1 MAMLTL
7 NIPSTDRS
15 FTPVTRLA
23 FPATLESRYFA
34 QILEEH
40 GPLVDEDRL
49 LVGELANFP
58 AEARRKIAEAGG
70 LESFLLESLRFIKI
84 GRRIGLTRHAVGPRP
99 AASLDDLDDIVD
111 PRLDAASPD
120 PYILGDFSDYLS
132 GFCFPVAGPQP
143 VLPNPY
149 SFYPAGSDAAPAWSD
164 IDCGF
169 IANGYAEP
177 HLDTLDDIYEQLE
190 RDPAPQRSVLSS
202 EASRCR
208 SDAAVQ
214 VKAAAGPAVPQRT
227 SAGAVSSV
235 AVNTERHE
243 RWEAQQLLQ
252 SWCHSSWLMTSD
264 PAVSVQSINNIQR
277 QKPVINICRYGRVLE
292 PLGMLGDVGRNSIAA
307 PPHKSVCVLF
317 LVSDHLQGDIIRQ
330 ERSNRKLQQ
339 QILKTQNGDKVD
351 QGEHDDVR
359 LMEKEVKEIT
369 TNIQ

>member
-1 MAMLTL
+1 MCFFFIRIDQLWFLLEGKNKNLEVIMM
-7 NIPSTDRS
+7 RS
-15 FTPVTRLA
+15 SHTCDFLLCFNCNWASCCVLFVS
-23 FPATLESRYFA
+23 FPAVGAPSCCRYFA

-214 VKAAAGPAVPQRT
+214 VKAAAGPAVPQRVFP
-227 SAGAVSSV
+227 S
-235 AVNTERHE
+235 
-243 RWEAQQLLQ
+243 
-252 SWCHSSWLMTSD
+252 
-264 PAVSVQSINNIQR
+264 
-277 QKPVINICRYGRVLE
+277 
-292 PLGMLGDVGRNSIAA
+292 
-307 PPHKSVCVLF
+307 
-317 LVSDHLQGDIIRQ
+317 
-330 ERSNRKLQQ
+330 
-339 QILKTQNGDKVD
+339 
-351 QGEHDDVR
+351 
-359 LMEKEVKEIT
+359 
-369 TNIQ
+369 